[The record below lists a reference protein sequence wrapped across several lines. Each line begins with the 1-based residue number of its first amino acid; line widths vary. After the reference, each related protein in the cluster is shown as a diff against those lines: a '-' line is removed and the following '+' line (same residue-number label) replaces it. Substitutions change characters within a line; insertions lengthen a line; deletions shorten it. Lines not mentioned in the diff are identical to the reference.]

1 MTQRNPHGQTHH
13 LRKQEQKQFS
23 VMLRDKEAHATA
35 LKLQKTLTDDMPFG
49 SVTIGEAVA
58 YDLQFTLENRK

>member
-1 MTQRNPHGQTHH
+1 
-13 LRKQEQKQFS
+13 
-23 VMLRDKEAHATA
+23 MLRDKEAHATA

-58 YDLQFTLENRK
+58 YALQFTLENRKVEQ